1 MWLSLTETN
10 GRSILVDMDKVS
22 QVSHSIGGANL
33 FFNFETTTE
42 KGQRR
47 QKTLKVKQTVSQ
59 IAELLDAPSVEVSA
73 KPSKL
78 SRVLRAK

>member
-33 FFNFETTTE
+33 FFNFDTAT
-42 KGQRR
+42 K
-47 QKTLKVKQTVSQ
+47 KKV
-59 IAELLDAPSVEVSA
+59 
-73 KPSKL
+73 KL
-78 SRVLRAK
+78 SRKP

>member
-10 GRSILVDMDKVS
+10 GHSILVDMGKVS

-42 KGQRR
+42 KGERK

-59 IAELLDAPSVEVSA
+59 IAELLDAPSVELPA
-73 KPSKL
+73 KSSKL